1 MYTKTRC
8 SIEPRSS
15 IEKPAVEPL
24 QGRGGVRGGM
34 VIERCRMVNSVSNR
48 E

>member
-1 MYTKTRC
+1 
-8 SIEPRSS
+8 
-15 IEKPAVEPL
+15 
-24 QGRGGVRGGM
+24 VRGGM